1 MYVQSELTHGIPESF
16 RSYINF
22 IMIIMSI
29 SPSHVYIFRK
39 IRINIIIFFAYLIFY
54 MSNMILIQM
63 LERDIQNYGI

>member
-1 MYVQSELTHGIPESF
+1 MYVQSELTQGIPESF
-16 RSYINF
+16 RSYVNF